1 MKQLAKAKLF
11 VAIEVPSQF
20 HQPLLHIQKAI
31 QSSSTCRGTY
41 PSTTLMHVTLQ
52 FLGIFDPS
60 HIKAIITALQ
70 SIHASAFTVAFDAID
85 LFTKH
90 GHPAIIYVKSTSPEL
105 ASLARKISKAAL
117 SFTPA
122 NNQPFIGHLTL
133 MRIKET
139 VNEQGLYALLT
150 SLTVPS
156 LSWKVDSFIVMESL
170 LKQGRHI
177 YQERA
182 RFQLS

>member
-1 MKQLAKAKLF
+1 
-11 VAIEVPSQF
+11 
-20 HQPLLHIQKAI
+20 
-31 QSSSTCRGTY
+31 
-41 PSTTLMHVTLQ
+41 
-52 FLGIFDPS
+52 
-60 HIKAIITALQ
+60 
-70 SIHASAFTVAFDAID
+70 
-85 LFTKH
+85 
-90 GHPAIIYVKSTSPEL
+90 
-105 ASLARKISKAAL
+105 
-117 SFTPA
+117 
-122 NNQPFIGHLTL
+122 